1 MEADGGSVE
10 TLEGADVVQDQ
21 QLRAGGWGPL
31 VTQESD
37 DNVCPTL
44 HRALCLPV
52 PIPASQCYFRL
63 LMFALSQYLQIL
75 CC

>member
-1 MEADGGSVE
+1 MEADEGSAE

-21 QLRAGGWGPL
+21 QLQAGGWGPL

-44 HRALCLPV
+44 LRALCLPV
-52 PIPASQCYFRL
+52 PIPASQHYSRL
-63 LMFALSQYLQIL
+63 LMFA
-75 CC
+75 